1 MQQKSYYDILGVDKS
16 ASADEIKKA
25 FRKKAQKLHPDAGG
39 DEEQFKQ
46 VNEAYEVLSDKKK
59 RAQYDRFGA
68 VDGFGTYPGAGAA
81 GTGAG
86 GWAGANAGQGR
97 RYTYKRTG
105 GFSDFDF
112 GDIFNNIRSGN
123 GAFGSD
129 WDFSA
134 NKARKGQDLQTHL
147 DLTFDEAF
155 KGTTKKLTI
164 RIPSNKQEQSVQVKV
179 PAGAVEGGKLRYK
192 QKGEFGIN
200 GGKRGD
206 LIVITHIKKHEFF
219 EREKADVILHLPISF
234 DEAALGANIVIPA
247 PDGSKMKLHIPAGT
261 QEGAMF
267 RIKGKGAPRLK
278 GTTCGDLKVKVSIC
292 VPKKLSATQK
302 QALQDFADCCT
313 NEAKSKREAFMTQS
327 LLG

>member
-1 MQQKSYYDILGVDKS
+1 MQQKNYYDILGVKKS

-59 RAQYDRFGA
+59 RAQYDKFGS

-81 GTGAG
+81 GAG
-86 GWAGANAGQGR
+86 SWAGTGAGQGR
-97 RYTYKRTG
+97 RYTYKRSG

-112 GDIFNNIRSGN
+112 NDIFNNIRSGN

-134 NKARKGQDLQTHL
+134 NKSRKGQDLQTHL

-155 KGTTKKLTI
+155 NGTTKKLTI
-164 RIPSNKQEQSVQVKV
+164 RIPSNKQEQSIQVKV

-206 LIVITHIKKHEFF
+206 LIVVTHIKAHKFF

-267 RIKGKGAPRLK
+267 RIKGKGAKRLK
-278 GTTCGDLKVKVSIC
+278 GTSFGDLKVKVSIHI
-292 VPKKLSATQK
+292 PKKLDATQK
-302 QALQDFADCCT
+302 QALQEFANTCD
-313 NEAKSKREAFMTQS
+313 NEAKKQREAFMA
-327 LLG
+327 